1 MNTPTISQTIVID
14 AKDQILGRFATR
26 AAKAALCGSKVTVI
40 NCEKAYI
47 SGARLGLNA
56 RYRQRRD
63 RGEPRNG
70 PFFPRVPDRFVKRS
84 IRGMLPFDRVKGVE
98 ALKRITCYIGEPTG
112 VTGDRIEIKGINV
125 SKLPTLKSMT
135 VGELCKLMG
144 WKG

>member
-1 MNTPTISQTIVID
+1 MNPQTIEQNIIID
-14 AKDQILGRFATR
+14 AKDQVLGRFCTR

-47 SGARLGLNA
+47 SGSTLGLNM

-70 PFFPRVPDRFVKRS
+70 PFFPRIPDRFVKRA
-84 IRGMLPFDRVKGVE
+84 IRGMLPWDKVKGVE
-98 ALKRITCYIGEPTG
+98 ALKLITCYMGEPSGLDGKKIDITG
-112 VTGDRIEIKGINV
+112 SNV
-125 SKLPTLKSMT
+125 SKLPTLKFMT
-135 VGELCKLMG
+135 VGDICKQMG